1 MKLFKRKYFYVK
13 FYFNKIEVTN
23 LETGETVSKTSVEKF
38 STKRIVIADFNS
50 AELLL
55 REIID
60 SFKTSK
66 NIFKNQFEVLMQQM
80 EEFEDGV
87 SEIEKRA
94 YRDLAEQ
101 AGTVKVFLLLHSK
114 KLRNEEALSG
124 MINNEFGQ

>member
-1 MKLFKRKYFYVK
+1 MNLFKRKHFYVK

-23 LETGETVSKTSVEKF
+23 LETGETISKSSLKKF
-38 STKRIVIADFNS
+38 SSKRFVIADFNN

-66 NIFKNQFEVLMQQM
+66 NIFKNQYEILMQQM
-80 EEFEDGV
+80 EEFEDGI

-101 AGTVKVFLLLHSK
+101 AGAIKVYLVLHCR
-114 KLRNEEALSG
+114 KLNNEEALSG
-124 MINNEFGQ
+124 MLNNEFEH